1 LGVLVTIL
9 ALLLGL
15 VIGALG
21 AWVAVRARIAD
32 REALRAERDA
42 ALAVRDASS
51 ERVISLERD
60 LAAADAR
67 LEASEGSL
75 EARVRDAIRTASA
88 EAYAQS
94 NASFLEL
101 AGAKLGE
108 TVAPLAQSLEKVNV
122 QVRELDRARA
132 QSYGAL
138 TRQLG
143 ELGERTQV
151 LATALRTP
159 HVRGRWGEM
168 QLKRVVELAGML
180 PYCDFAEQV
189 STTTDEG
196 RLRPD
201 VIVRLPGGKQVV
213 VDAKVPLA
221 SYLDAL
227 EASDNDVRAQKLADH
242 ARLVREHLQKLGA
255 KQYWSQFTDS
265 PEYVVMFLPDEGFF
279 RAAWEQDRE
288 LVELGVRARVHVA
301 SPTTLIVLL
310 QAIAHGW
317 QQETIA
323 EDARTVHA
331 LGKDLYERLTVT
343 GTHLTKVGSS
353 LDRAVGAYNEAVGSL
368 ERRVLPTA
376 RKLGEASLSEKELP
390 ALEPVT
396 ARSVQLRAAELTEPP
411 AAPEQGRLEVLPG
424 DADAA

>member
-1 LGVLVTIL
+1 MTIVALLIGLAAGAGSAWL
-9 ALLLGL
+9 ALRSRL
-15 VIGALG
+15 
-21 AWVAVRARIAD
+21 AD
-32 REALRAERDA
+32 APALRAERDS
-42 ALAVRDASS
+42 ALAARDGAS
-51 ERVISLERD
+51 ERVIALERD
-60 LAAADAR
+60 LAAAAAR
-67 LEASEGSL
+67 LDASEGSL
-75 EARVRDAIRTASA
+75 EARVRDAIRSASA

-108 TVAPLAQSLEKVNV
+108 TVAPLRQSLDKVNAQV
-122 QVRELDRARA
+122 QELDRQRA

-138 TRQLG
+138 ARQVG
-143 ELGERTQV
+143 DLGERTQA

-201 VIVRLPGGKQVV
+201 LLVRLPGGKQVV

-227 EASDNDVRAQKLADH
+227 EASDEDVRDQKLADH

-255 KQYWSQFTDS
+255 KQYWAQFADS

-279 RAAWEQDRE
+279 RAAWEHDRE
-288 LVELGVRARVHVA
+288 IVELGVRARVHIA

-317 QQETIA
+317 QQEKIA
-323 EDARTVHA
+323 EDARLVHQ
-331 LGKDLYERLTVT
+331 LGRELYERLTVT
-343 GTHLTKVGSS
+343 GSHLTKVGSS

-390 ALEPVT
+390 VLDPVPS
-396 ARSVQLRAAELTEPP
+396 RSAPLRAAELLEPP